1 MKSLRDLLRQKIQ
14 SSDDEHNHLQASEII
29 IESPEITEEEDTSY
43 ILVSPEIVGYYD
55 KEQQNH
61 IYSVATRGNMSLSEK
76 ISILDLGCGRGD
88 LYSFLKSEGWDF
100 DYIGIES
107 SSPLVDAGKI
117 NNPEINIQLASY
129 HNLSNKDELA
139 SQWVY
144 NIGNLNLNY
153 GFAGAEFTKFDEFT
167 NLLSISLSLAEKGV
181 VFVLLDDNLENES
194 YLSFPIHE
202 MTLLLK
208 TMFPMYRYNINF
220 SEITNVYVLTIFRDA
235 W

>member
-1 MKSLRDLLRQKIQ
+1 MKSLKELSRQKIQ
-14 SSDDEHNHLQASEII
+14 SNDEENNHLKESEKI
-29 IESPEITEEEDTSY
+29 IEIPDAEEEDTSY
-43 ILVSPEIVGYYD
+43 ILESPEIVGYYD

-100 DYIGIES
+100 EYIGIES
-107 SSPLVDAGKI
+107 SSPLVNAGKVK
-117 NNPEINIQLASY
+117 NPEIDIRLASY
-129 HNLSNKDELA
+129 HNLSNVEDLV
-139 SQWVY
+139 SDWVY

-153 GFAGAEFTKFDEFT
+153 GFAAREFSKFDEFT
-167 NLLSISLSLAEKGV
+167 NILTISLSLTEKGV

-208 TMFPMYRYNINF
+208 SIFPMYRYNINF
-220 SEITNVYVLTIFRDA
+220 SEITNVYVLTIFKDT